1 MQFLIKEVPS
11 VIVTRMIEQNVWQ
24 ESCPVPIYR
33 LKLLD
38 VSHYNFENQISRG
51 QLVVLDRLAQNVLD
65 IFKELFA
72 LKFPVHSIKL
82 IDEFGGS
89 DDLSM
94 AANNSSCFNFR
105 YVANSSSFSM
115 HSYGLAI
122 DINPLQNPCL
132 VKNNQSSDI
141 NIAPEA
147 GKEFLDRSNQRKGMV
162 EPIVKIFE
170 KYGFDWGGNWSDPID
185 YHHFQ
190 VPRVMVDKL
199 ITIT

>member
-1 MQFLIKEVPS
+1 MHFSIKEIPS
-11 VIVTRMIEQNVWQ
+11 SIARRMVDAKIWQ
-24 ESCPVPIYR
+24 EDCPVPINR

-38 VSHYNFENQISRG
+38 VSHCNFENQISSG
-51 QLVVLDRLAQNVLD
+51 QLIVLDKLAQNVLD
-65 IFKELFA
+65 IFKELFV
-72 LKFPVHSIKL
+72 LKFPIHSIKL
-82 IDEFGGS
+82 IDEFGGD

-105 YVANSSSFSM
+105 HIANSTKFSM

-122 DINPLQNPCL
+122 DINPMQNPCL

-190 VPRVMVDKL
+190 VPRAMVNKL
-199 ITIT
+199 ILP